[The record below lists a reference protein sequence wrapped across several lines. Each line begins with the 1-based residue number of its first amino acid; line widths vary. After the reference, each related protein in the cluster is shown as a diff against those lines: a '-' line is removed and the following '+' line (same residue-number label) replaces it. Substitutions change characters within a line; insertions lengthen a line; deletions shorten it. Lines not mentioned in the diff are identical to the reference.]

1 MLLTLGSVWA
11 RGEAQVE
18 AGKPVLGDG
27 GGTEPVGKDQGTPSS
42 PSPLPSSSPFPSPP
56 LPSLSLLFSS
66 LGRILHSFKG
76 ICENTVDHRLKEQ
89 RFRGSHTTKNIVFKS
104 GLEIAL
110 NRHLAAP
117 TGRSHYPKDP
127 VWPTLFWPGPGQVI

>member
-1 MLLTLGSVWA
+1 MSPAGCILRQDGEDYSFMLLTLGSVWA
-11 RGEAQVE
+11 RREAQVE

-27 GGTEPVGKDQGTPSS
+27 GGTEPVGKDKGTPSS
-42 PSPLPSSSPFPSPP
+42 P
-56 LPSLSLLFSS
+56 LLFSS
-66 LGRILHSFKG
+66 LGRILHSFKE

-89 RFRGSHTTKNIVFKS
+89 RFWGSHTTKNIVFKS

-127 VWPTLFWPGPGQVI
+127 VWPTPFWPGPG